1 MRILVLGG
9 TEFVG
14 RALVNEAVQRGHEV
28 TTLNRG
34 THPDGDAKVV
44 SLRGDRT
51 APDGLA
57 ALQSGTWDAVVDTW
71 SKAPYVVQDS
81 VNALRGKADRYL
93 FVSTRSV
100 YEFPTPAGATED
112 SAKLSPG
119 DPEAGR
125 DGAEVPYGEAKRGAE
140 IAVERGFGDRYVH
153 ARAGL
158 ILGPWENVGRL
169 PWWLGRMARGGEVL
183 APGPADL
190 PLQYIDARDLAA
202 WTIGAAEQGLS
213 GPYDLISESG
223 HTTMGEF
230 LQTCVEVTGSDA
242 RLHWAEPEAVLA
254 AEIEPWTE
262 LPVWI
267 PPGPDHA
274 GMHLSDPARALS
286 TGLSCRPVRD
296 TVADTWAWLRSIGGK
311 APQRPDR
318 PALGLDPAKEA
329 AFLKADVR

>member
-14 RALVNEAVQRGHEV
+14 RALVNEAVQRGHIV

-34 THPDGDAKVV
+34 NHQDADARVI

-57 ALQSGTWDAVVDTW
+57 NLQSGTWDAVVDTW

-81 VNALRGKADRYL
+81 VKALQGKADRYL

-100 YEFPTPAGATED
+100 YEFPTAAGATEE
-112 SAKLSPG
+112 SATLLSG
-119 DPEAGR
+119 DPGAGR
-125 DGAEVPYGEAKRGAE
+125 DGSEVPYGEAKRGAE
-140 IAVERGFGDRYVH
+140 IAVEQGFGEKHVH

-158 ILGPWENVGRL
+158 ILGPWENIGRL

-190 PLQYIDARDLAA
+190 PLQYVDARDLAA
-202 WTIGAAEQGLS
+202 WTIGAAEQALS
-213 GPYDLISESG
+213 GPYDLISEPG

-230 LQTCVEVTGSDA
+230 LRTCIEVTGSEA

-254 AEIEPWTE
+254 AAIEPWTQ

-267 PPGPDHA
+267 PPGPNHA
-274 GMHLSDPARALS
+274 GMHLSDPARALA
-286 TGLSCRPVRD
+286 TGLHCRPVRD
-296 TVADTWAWLRSIGGK
+296 TVADTWAWLQSIGGT

-318 PALGLDPAKEA
+318 PPLGLDPARES